1 MNRKSTSF
9 IFWKFYLPL
18 AGLFFA
24 VLLSFFMLHKTR
36 EKQQS
41 ILVLVQDIEEVQQH
55 LNTVTVLL
63 QKNGQAAIPAV
74 AGQIGSGIAQV
85 ESSLA
90 NNIVADNYRTD
101 WQVIRVGWQNIS
113 AVDWEA
119 VPATGQQSAG
129 VAAAP
134 LKELQLQCLRLANQL
149 ETALESNSK
158 LGLMALCAGIF
169 LCICLVAHTCY
180 FITHYLLQ
188 PLKKLEQQVGGL
200 LTETAP
206 AAAGSNVIYDPLFS
220 RLQQYSER
228 NAYLAQ
234 AAAQIGEGNFQQSEE
249 QLYNSGVFG
258 HAVLGLRDK
267 MKDYFQAEHRRNWSS
282 QGIEQFTKLLR
293 ERGQNL
299 DGLCKGLVSE
309 LVPFVNAS
317 QGALFITAEEHEE
330 EVLELKASY
339 AWNRHKFLT
348 KTIRYG
354 EGLIGQ
360 VAQELDPLIITDVP
374 EGYITIGSGLGR
386 AKPRCILILP
396 LLANDVFQGVLE
408 LASFHEFEA
417 HELEFLKKL
426 SESIA
431 STLANLKSTDN
442 TKELLAKAN
451 AANAHLQAQEEEL
464 RQNTEELMATQEAM
478 RKKEVEFTGLFSSID
493 YSLFTAEFD
502 LKGNVLRA
510 NEKLQAVVGIIEQDY
525 GNLRCFQLLQ
535 IPDWTESDKK
545 KLLDVLMQ
553 GNPQN
558 LECKLNTQAD
568 TWISASFTPV
578 LNDRGNVYKV
588 MMLASDITEKKN
600 AELAY
605 VAQAEE
611 IMVQEE
617 KLRVY
622 TAELETLQTSLSER
636 LAEARQ
642 EMQRQIE
649 EIAAEKAKNEAIL
662 EGCVDG
668 VVSFNE
674 KGTVEFFNHA
684 AEEIWSASRL
694 DVVGRKINRLI
705 SIEIQHQDGE
715 PQVFFVKNGSRKALD
730 IRTEVPLISASGEEI
745 EALLTLTRVKVENTY
760 LFTAFVQKV
769 AVELF

>member
-18 AGLFFA
+18 GGLFFA
-24 VLLSFFMLHKTR
+24 VLFSFFLNYTAR
-36 EKQQS
+36 EEQQRIL
-41 ILVLVQDIEEVQQH
+41 ILVQNIESVQQN
-55 LNTVTVLL
+55 LNTVAALI

-74 AGQIGSGIAQV
+74 TAQISSSIAGIENKLTDNSIAV
-85 ESSLA
+85 
-90 NNIVADNYRTD
+90 NYRTD
-101 WQVIRVGWQNIS
+101 WQVIRVGWQNIGVEELEALPAPGQPAS
-113 AVDWEA
+113 A
-119 VPATGQQSAG
+119 
-129 VAAAP
+129 AAIAP
-134 LKELQLQCLRLANQL
+134 LKELQVQCLRLANQL
-149 ETALESNSK
+149 GTELDKSSR
-158 LGLMALCAGIF
+158 LGSMALYTAIL
-169 LCICLVAHTCY
+169 LCSCMIVYTFY
-180 FITHYLLQ
+180 FIKRYLLK
-188 PLKKLEQQVGGL
+188 PLQQLEQHIDCL
-200 LTETAP
+200 ATENTP
-206 AAAGSNVIYDPLFS
+206 AVVAANAFYNPLFS
-220 RLQQYSER
+220 KLRQHNDR
-228 NAYLAQ
+228 NAYLVQ
-234 AAAQIGEGNFQQSEE
+234 AAAQIGDGNFEQSEE
-249 QLYNSGVFG
+249 QLYKSGLFG
-258 HAVLGLRDK
+258 QAVLGLREK
-267 MKDYFQAEHRRNWSS
+267 MKANYQAEHRRNWSS

-293 ERGQNL
+293 EKGQEL

-317 QGALFITAEEHEE
+317 QGALFIPAQEDDE

-339 AWNRHKFLT
+339 AWNRHKFLN
-348 KTIRYG
+348 KTVRYG

-360 VAQELDPLIITDVP
+360 VAQELDPLLITDVP

-396 LLANDVFQGVLE
+396 LIANDVFQGVLE

-426 SESIA
+426 SESVA
-431 STLANLKSTDN
+431 STLANLKSTGN

-478 RKKEVEFTGLFSSID
+478 RKKETEFTGLFSSID

-502 LKGNVLRA
+502 LQGNVLRT
-510 NEKLQAVVGIIEQDY
+510 NEKLQTAIGISEQDCW
-525 GNLRCFQLLQ
+525 NLRCFQLLQ
-535 IPDWTESDKK
+535 VPHWTEGDKSK
-545 KLLDVLMQ
+545 FQDNLMQ

-558 LECKLNTQAD
+558 LECKLAQQD
-568 TWISASFTPV
+568 IWVSASFTPV
-578 LNDRGNVYKV
+578 LNERGKVHKV
-588 MMLASDITEKKN
+588 MMLASDITQKKN

-622 TAELETLQTSLSER
+622 TAELETLQTGLSER

-684 AEEIWSASRL
+684 AEEIWSTSRL
-694 DVVGRKINRLI
+694 EVVGRKIHRLI
-705 SIEIQHQDGE
+705 SIEIQQLEGE
-715 PQVFFVKNGSRKALD
+715 PQVYLVKNGKRQALD
-730 IRTEVPLISASGEEI
+730 IRTEVPLISARGEEI